1 MDATL
6 NFLNTVL
13 QNELKHLNHIF
24 DFLKEKEMALIR
36 NDTAQ
41 IRQMALKEH
50 SLFVKSRDLEVE
62 RLSIMEIVA
71 RRLNLPSKQASLKM
85 LIARVDEEY
94 KKIFEEIHTHL
105 RKIMDK
111 IKHQNI
117 KCEMLLK
124 KSILLVKHSIS
135 LMRGSYRHKTKMVYN
150 KNRVPEEKYYSSPL
164 VDKRG

>member
-13 QNELKHLNHIF
+13 HNELKHLNQIY
-24 DFLKEKEMALIR
+24 DFLKDKERALIK

-50 SLFVKSRDLEVE
+50 SLFVKSRDLEVS
-62 RLSIMEIVA
+62 RMSIMEIVTK
-71 RRLNLPSKQASLKM
+71 RLNLPSKQASLKM
-85 LIARVDEEY
+85 LIAHVDEEY
-94 KKIFEEIHTHL
+94 KKIFEQIHVHL
-105 RKIMDK
+105 RKSVDK

-124 KSILLVKHSIS
+124 KSILWSSI
-135 LMRGSYRHKTKMVYN
+135 
-150 KNRVPEEKYYSSPL
+150 P
-164 VDKRG
+164 